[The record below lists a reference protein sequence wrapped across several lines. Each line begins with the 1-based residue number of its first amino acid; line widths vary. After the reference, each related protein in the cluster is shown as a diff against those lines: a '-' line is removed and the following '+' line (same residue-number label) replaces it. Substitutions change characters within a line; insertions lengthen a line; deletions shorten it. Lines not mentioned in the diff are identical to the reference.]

1 MHFTTRRFL
10 AREERRGN
18 FSLKF
23 PVSRNSALFCL
34 FLPLLCLRRFVFL
47 FLLLFIL
54 ISVVFFFLFSLQCYF
69 SKATRIDQFCRLIML
84 SIILFHFLF
93 FLLSERYHYFFR
105 PSQLV
110 YLDNTGYRLALDS
123 EDEPSFIEA
132 RTDAIDSLTIE
143 KLSPSRSNGT
153 DGVSLTRA
161 PTDGL
166 VNAYDEG
173 EVKSDAERDE
183 SIDYNMALVEFPEET
198 ERQAAHF

>member
-1 MHFTTRRFL
+1 MFFFEGYTQWVI
-10 AREERRGN
+10 
-18 FSLKF
+18 FSFNYAFNYTFSF
-23 PVSRNSALFCL
+23 P
-34 FLPLLCLRRFVFL
+34 
-47 FLLLFIL
+47 
-54 ISVVFFFLFSLQCYF
+54 FFFLS
-69 SKATRIDQFCRLIML
+69 D
-84 SIILFHFLF
+84 
-93 FLLSERYHYFFR
+93 RYPYFFR

-132 RTDAIDSLTIE
+132 RSDAIDSLTIE
-143 KLSPSRSNGT
+143 KLPPSRSNGT

-183 SIDYNMALVEFPEET
+183 SIDYNMAWVEFPQEI

>member
-1 MHFTTRRFL
+1 M
-10 AREERRGN
+10 
-18 FSLKF
+18 S
-23 PVSRNSALFCL
+23 
-34 FLPLLCLRRFVFL
+34 
-47 FLLLFIL
+47 
-54 ISVVFFFLFSLQCYF
+54 FFFLFSLQCYF

-143 KLSPSRSNGT
+143 KLPPSRSNGT

-183 SIDYNMALVEFPEET
+183 SIDYNMAWVEFPEET

>member
-1 MHFTTRRFL
+1 
-10 AREERRGN
+10 
-18 FSLKF
+18 
-23 PVSRNSALFCL
+23 
-34 FLPLLCLRRFVFL
+34 
-47 FLLLFIL
+47 
-54 ISVVFFFLFSLQCYF
+54 
-69 SKATRIDQFCRLIML
+69 ML

-183 SIDYNMALVEFPEET
+183 SIDYNMAWMEFPEET

>member
-183 SIDYNMALVEFPEET
+183 SIDYNMAWVEFPEET

>member
-1 MHFTTRRFL
+1 M
-10 AREERRGN
+10 
-18 FSLKF
+18 
-23 PVSRNSALFCL
+23 
-34 FLPLLCLRRFVFL
+34 
-47 FLLLFIL
+47 
-54 ISVVFFFLFSLQCYF
+54 FSLQCYF
-69 SKATRIDQFCRLIML
+69 SKATRIEQFYRLIIL
-84 SIILFHFLF
+84 SIILFHVLF
-93 FLLSERYHYFFR
+93 FLLSDRYHFFFR

-123 EDEPSFIEA
+123 EDEPGFIEA
-132 RTDAIDSLTIE
+132 RSDAIDSLTIE
-143 KLSPSRSNGT
+143 KLPPSRSNGT

-183 SIDYNMALVEFPEET
+183 SIDYNMAWVEFPQET